1 MEVKEVRP
9 QPYLRRQP
17 RQPEG
22 TNMRYRSE
30 YPLISTETEIQQ
42 RLQTPQGGLP
52 PRRHCQQQPLPRT
65 GRQPQVVLFL
75 AVRVEVVARGVK
87 TKVRKVKNYENI

>member
-9 QPYLRRQP
+9 QPCLRRQP
-17 RQPEG
+17 RQPED

-30 YPLISTETEIQQ
+30 YPLINTETEIQ
-42 RLQTPQGGLP
+42 RRRRIPP

-65 GRQPQVVLFL
+65 GRRPQVALFP
-75 AVRVEVVARGVK
+75 AVRVEVVAREVK
-87 TKVRKVKNYENI
+87 TKVRKVKN

>member
-9 QPYLRRQP
+9 QPYQRRQP

-22 TNMRYRSE
+22 INMRYRSE
-30 YPLISTETEIQQ
+30 YPLINTETEIQ
-42 RLQTPQGGLP
+42 RRRRTPQGGLP

-65 GRQPQVVLFL
+65 GRQPQVVLFP
-75 AVRVEVVARGVK
+75 AVRVEVVAQEVK
-87 TKVRKVKNYENI
+87 IKVRKVKN